1 MLLVICVRIKMKV
14 LIVNKFLHANGGSE
28 TYIIKVGQQFKK
40 LGHEVQYFGMEHPG
54 RVLKNDWDCYTSNMD
69 FHNSKLAKL
78 AYPFKIIYSR
88 EAYKKIMYVLRQ
100 FDPDVVHLNNFNFQL
115 TPSVLYAIKKYG
127 KKRGRKLPIVM
138 TAHDSQLVCP
148 NHLMTIPSNGEIC
161 FACKG
166 GKFGNCTKN
175 KCIHNSKVKSL
186 LATIEGFVY
195 RGLKTYRLIDLLVCP
210 SDFLREKMA
219 TNPIL
224 EKKAITLHNFVEAVG
239 ELEGEKAAESHK
251 SVEDKG
257 SYILYFGRYSKE
269 KGIESL
275 LKICEKL
282 PDIPFVFA
290 GSGPLREAVLKV
302 KNIEER
308 GFLQGDALYQTIA
321 GASLVLFPS
330 ECNENCPFSVMEAQ
344 IYGTPVLGSRLGG
357 IPELIEEG
365 KTGELLPAGDVELWT
380 KTIRNLWE
388 DKHKLKEYA
397 DNCKGASFYT
407 VEQYCDILL
416 SKMEHLLK

>member
-1 MLLVICVRIKMKV
+1 MKI

-28 TYIIKVGQQFKK
+28 TYIIKVGQQLEKK
-40 LGHEVQYFGMEHPG
+40 GHKIQYFGMEHPN
-54 RVLKNDWDCYTSNMD
+54 RVLENEWNCYTSNMD
-69 FHNSKLAKL
+69 FHNNKLAKL

-88 EAYKKIMYVLRQ
+88 EAYQKIMYVLKQ
-100 FDPDVVHLNNFNFQL
+100 FDPDVVHINNFNFQL
-115 TPSVLYAIKKYG
+115 TPSILYAIKKYG
-127 KKRGRKLPIVM
+127 KVRGRKLPVVM

-148 NHLMTIPSNGEIC
+148 NHLMTIPASGEIC
-161 FACKG
+161 FACEG
-166 GKFGNCTKN
+166 GKFINCTKN
-175 KCIHNSKVKSL
+175 QCIHNSKVKSL

-195 RGLKTYRLIDLLVCP
+195 KSLKTYRLIDLLICP

-224 EKKAITLHNFVEAVG
+224 AKRAVTLHNFVEVTENKPA
-239 ELEGEKAAESHK
+239 
-251 SVEDKG
+251 DKKEN
-257 SYILYFGRYSKE
+257 YILYFGRYSRE
-269 KGIESL
+269 KGIETL

-290 GSGPLREAVLKV
+290 GNGPLKEEVLKV

-308 GFLQGDALYQTIA
+308 GFLSGDALVKIVSEA
-321 GASLVLFPS
+321 RLVLFPS

-365 KTGELLPAGDVELWT
+365 KTGELLPAGDVKLWA
-380 KTIRNLWE
+380 KTIRDLWE
-388 DKHKLKEYA
+388 DKHKLQKYA
-397 DNCKGASFYT
+397 DNCKEVSFYT

-416 SKMEHLLK
+416 SKIEQLLK

>member
-1 MLLVICVRIKMKV
+1 MKIM
-14 LIVNKFLHANGGSE
+14 IVNKFLHANGGSE
-28 TYIIKVGQQFKK
+28 TYIIKVGQQ
-40 LGHEVQYFGMEHPG
+40 LEQAGHKVQYFGMEHPD
-54 RVLKNDWDCYTSNMD
+54 RVLGNDWNCYTSNMD
-69 FHNSKLAKL
+69 FHGNKLAKL

-88 EAYKKIMYVLRQ
+88 EAYKKIMYVLKQ
-100 FDPDVVHLNNFNFQL
+100 FDPDVVHINNFNFQL
-115 TPSVLYAIKKYG
+115 TPSILYAIKRYE

-161 FACKG
+161 FACEG

-175 KCIHNSKVKSL
+175 RCIHNSKVKSL
-186 LATIEGFVY
+186 LASMEGY
-195 RGLKTYRLIDLLVCP
+195 LYKALKTYRLIDLLVCP

-224 EKKAITLHNFVEAVG
+224 EQRAITLHNFVEAS
-239 ELEGEKAAESHK
+239 ASDFAFS
-251 SVEDKG
+251 KG
-257 SYILYFGRYSKE
+257 GYILYFGRYSKE
-269 KGIESL
+269 KGIETL
-275 LKICEKL
+275 LKICKQL
-282 PDIPFVFA
+282 QDIPFVFA
-290 GSGPLREAVLKV
+290 GNGPLKEEVMKV

-308 GFLQGDALYQTIA
+308 GFLSGGDLSRVISEAD
-321 GASLVLFPS
+321 LVLFPS

-380 KTIRNLWE
+380 RTIRTLWE
-388 DKHKLKEYA
+388 DKHKLQVYA
-397 DNCKGASFYT
+397 DNCKRVTFYT
-407 VEQYCDILL
+407 VEQYCGILL
-416 SKMEHLLK
+416 NKIEQLIKMP